1 MSDNIFSD
9 EDFDDYDDMEDT
21 AAKRAQKKSA
31 ERRSSGKKKKKSKN
45 KPWIIALIAEILV
58 IILGGVGFVIS
69 FFELVN
75 VPSISSAIIFFILLS
90 PRLSSICNDQV
101 DNI

>member
-1 MSDNIFSD
+1 
-9 EDFDDYDDMEDT
+9 
-21 AAKRAQKKSA
+21 
-31 ERRSSGKKKKKSKN
+31 
-45 KPWIIALIAEILV
+45 
-58 IILGGVGFVIS
+58 VIS

-90 PRLSSICNDQV
+90 PRLSSIFNDQV